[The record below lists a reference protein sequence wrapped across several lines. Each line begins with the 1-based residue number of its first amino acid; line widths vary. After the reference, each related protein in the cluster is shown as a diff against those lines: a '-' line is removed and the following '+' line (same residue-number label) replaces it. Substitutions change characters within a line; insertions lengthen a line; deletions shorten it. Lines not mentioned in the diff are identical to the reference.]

1 MKRLL
6 VVIISSLFL
15 LTACQ
20 KAEQDKAV
28 DTDELADKIAQ
39 TDAFDD
45 SISKVED
52 DVATVLLNLDSSK
65 ISDISCYMNT
75 GATPEMV
82 VVLKAD
88 ADYKQSAIDALNTYT
103 SSEKENFEGYSPEQV
118 VKIDNMNLDEVSD
131 VVVLC
136 VSNNSDKI
144 SDVIKS
150 YNK

>member
-88 ADYKQSAIDALNTYT
+88 A
-103 SSEKENFEGYSPEQV
+103 
-118 VKIDNMNLDEVSD
+118 
-131 VVVLC
+131 
-136 VSNNSDKI
+136 
-144 SDVIKS
+144 
-150 YNK
+150 